1 MLVPLIPLGLEWLF
15 TDTLTDESV
24 TLAASMYAI
33 LIGVSSRY
41 KLMLGTALV
50 VCMLFTAVYGAV
62 TVQKQEQ
69 SREQATALDRAQ
81 KGIRDVQK
89 TLDPDDRHSS
99 HVEGEPHAAR
109 YYRSLSLWAIFMI
122 FGVHV
127 TERFNRH
134 VLNRE
139 PFWELL

>member
-1 MLVPLIPLGLEWLF
+1 MLVPLIPLGLEFVF

-41 KLMLGTALV
+41 KLMLGAAFV

-69 SREQATALDRAQ
+69 MRQQVTALDRAQ
-81 KGIRDVQK
+81 RGIKDIQRA
-89 TLDPDDRHSS
+89 PGADDIHSS
-99 HVEGEPHAAR
+99 HIDGEPHAAR

-122 FGVHV
+122 FAVHAC
-127 TERFNRH
+127 ERFNRH